1 MPITAR
7 QVRRNQF
14 VEQQVVATVRKAK
27 SGTAVGAGVPWAA
40 CHKLGAAHLRHLR
53 EVKYRAIASRFR
65 VISTI
70 PRLYVRV
77 RVKGG

>member
-1 MPITAR
+1 MQTYFS
-7 QVRRNQF
+7 QDV
-14 VEQQVVATVRKAK
+14 
-27 SGTAVGAGVPWAA
+27 
-40 CHKLGAAHLRHLR
+40 LGAAHLRHLR
-53 EVKYRAIASRFR
+53 EVKDRAIASRFR